1 MIVQKIGNSWQS
13 LFIVRAITHP
23 VADLLER
30 GFQTVCA
37 EYEVC
42 SHAQFVNSLS
52 IVIDFLMVSLIKL
65 VIYDVK
71 VQSNYNFVLLRVHL

>member
-1 MIVQKIGNSWQS
+1 MKYVAMPS
-13 LFIVRAITHP
+13 LSTMP
-23 VADLLER
+23 
-30 GFQTVCA
+30 
-37 EYEVC
+37 
-42 SHAQFVNSLS
+42 LS